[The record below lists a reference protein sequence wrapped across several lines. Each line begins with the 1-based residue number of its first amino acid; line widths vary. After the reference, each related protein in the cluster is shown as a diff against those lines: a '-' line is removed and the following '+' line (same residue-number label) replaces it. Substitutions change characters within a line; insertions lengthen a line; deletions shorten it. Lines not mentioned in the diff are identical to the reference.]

1 MGDTGSREGG
11 EPASMNETG
20 LRPLESNV
28 ELGMVLRSRVME
40 GLEVEGGQGRDGS
53 QGFRGRGMGGARA
66 VSWGG
71 RSPGLWY

>member
-20 LRPLESNV
+20 PRPLGSNV

-40 GLEVEGGQGRDGS
+40 GLEVEGGQE
-53 QGFRGRGMGGARA
+53 GMGVR
-66 VSWGG
+66 VSEDEG
-71 RSPGLWY
+71 

>member
-20 LRPLESNV
+20 PRPLGSNV
-28 ELGMVLRSRVME
+28 ELGIVLRSRVME
-40 GLEVEGGQGRDGS
+40 GLEVEGGQE
-53 QGFRGRGMGGARA
+53 GMGVRVSEDEGWGGARA